1 VAEMT
6 AKQAKS
12 ALQDALA
19 RIEVLEKERRLVY
32 FFFIFLVTRV
42 GNCADAGHFVL
53 TTTGTFEATRR
64 AWRRLTTRAPTSRS
78 PWNARRRLRRP
89 RRGTKR
95 ASRSSPRIT
104 WCSS

>member
-1 VAEMT
+1 MAHKVKKLRNTFVARERELEAELAREKEVAEMT

-42 GNCADAGHFVL
+42 GN
-53 TTTGTFEATRR
+53 
-64 AWRRLTTRAPTSRS
+64 
-78 PWNARRRLRRP
+78 
-89 RRGTKR
+89 
-95 ASRSSPRIT
+95 
-104 WCSS
+104 

>member
-1 VAEMT
+1 MANTTTTSETSAGTVTEQLASTAGYAEETTNRLRTTAREKEVAEMT

-42 GNCADAGHFVL
+42 GN
-53 TTTGTFEATRR
+53 
-64 AWRRLTTRAPTSRS
+64 
-78 PWNARRRLRRP
+78 
-89 RRGTKR
+89 
-95 ASRSSPRIT
+95 
-104 WCSS
+104 

>member
-1 VAEMT
+1 MT

-42 GNCADAGHFVL
+42 GN
-53 TTTGTFEATRR
+53 
-64 AWRRLTTRAPTSRS
+64 
-78 PWNARRRLRRP
+78 
-89 RRGTKR
+89 
-95 ASRSSPRIT
+95 
-104 WCSS
+104 